1 MPCRINL
8 EPGFINGNEFD
19 QIITHR
25 SVPVDSFPYITG
37 YVTIIN
43 RLNNE
48 RLEQRDLLDI
58 VNSDYEYIHY
68 PTEMINDN
76 INMDRLSFGIIN
88 SKFGGYG
95 QYIL

>member
-43 RLNNE
+43 RLNNI
-48 RLEQRDLLDI
+48 Q
-58 VNSDYEYIHY
+58 
-68 PTEMINDN
+68 
-76 INMDRLSFGIIN
+76 
-88 SKFGGYG
+88 K
-95 QYIL
+95 